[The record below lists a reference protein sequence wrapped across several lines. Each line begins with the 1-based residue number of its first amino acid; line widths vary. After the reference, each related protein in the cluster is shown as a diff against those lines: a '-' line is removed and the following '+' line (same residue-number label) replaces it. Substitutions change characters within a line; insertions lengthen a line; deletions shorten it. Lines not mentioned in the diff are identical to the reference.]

1 MTGTGVF
8 HWRVRAE
15 YPQDT
20 ATGSTPGP
28 YSASQAFTRTI
39 GEPANPRTDSNSDHI
54 LLSWNARLGVKY
66 YKVQVSSTPDF
77 TRVVEQAST
86 DNLSFAPT
94 MTRSTYADGGTFF
107 WRVAG
112 VDEDNNQGDWTEI
125 QQIRLQP
132 GMRVSVLGILVHKKR
147 GKVSVTVRATNG
159 GYLRGVLVRL
169 SGRGMKTVSK
179 RTNAVGKVVFKVK
192 PKRKGKLLVTAT
204 KAGYQPAY
212 GTVRVR

>member
-1 MTGTGVF
+1 
-8 HWRVRAE
+8 
-15 YPQDT
+15 
-20 ATGSTPGP
+20 
-28 YSASQAFTRTI
+28 
-39 GEPANPRTDSNSDHI
+39 
-54 LLSWNARLGVKY
+54 
-66 YKVQVSSTPDF
+66 
-77 TRVVEQAST
+77 
-86 DNLSFAPT
+86 
-94 MTRSTYADGGTFF
+94 MTRSTYADGGTFY

-112 VDEDNNQGDWTEI
+112 VDEDNNQGDWTEL

-132 GMRVSVLGILVHKKR
+132 GMRLSVLGLLRHKKR

-159 GYLRGVLVRL
+159 GFLGGVRVRL
-169 SGRGMKTVSK
+169 SGRGFKAVSK